1 MDDAQTALDASRSF
15 LIFPGDD
22 DRKRDRALTSG
33 ADAVILDL
41 EDGVAG
47 AGKDEAR
54 LRIAPFAESGG
65 APVRLVRVND
75 PASAAGERDLAAVSG
90 LPVAVVVPKA
100 SLGSVTRAAQAG
112 RPVVA
117 LVEDGAGVRDA
128 HALAEHPAVVA
139 LGLGSADLGAAL
151 GLVPRE
157 DGLELA
163 YVRSRLVVASAA
175 ARIRPPLDGPCLA
188 VHDPVALERETSVA
202 RSLGLRGKVCIH
214 PGQVAVV
221 HRVLAPTA
229 DEVAR
234 ARRVVAAWDELQAR
248 GEAVGV
254 VDGVLVDLPVVLRA
268 RGIIESDEREH
279 FNAPYM
285 EWGGR

>member
-1 MDDAQTALDASRSF
+1 MDDAQPALDASRSF

-22 DRKRDRALTSG
+22 DRKRERALASG

-41 EDGVAG
+41 EDGVAE

-54 LRIAPFAESGG
+54 LRIDPFVEGG
-65 APVRLVRVND
+65 VGPVRLVRVND
-75 PASAAGERDLAAVSG
+75 PASAAGERDLAAVARV
-90 LPVAVVVPKA
+90 PVAVVVPKA
-100 SLGSVTRAAQAG
+100 SLDSVARAAQTG

-117 LVEDGAGVRDA
+117 LVEDAAGVRDA
-128 HALAEHPAVVA
+128 DALAEHPAVVA
-139 LGLGSADLGAAL
+139 LALGSADLGAAL
-151 GLVPRE
+151 GLVPRA

-175 ARIRPPLDGPCLA
+175 ARIRPPLDGPCLS
-188 VHDPVALERETSVA
+188 VHDADALERETSIA
-202 RSLGLRGKVCIH
+202 RALGLRGKVCIH

-229 DEVAR
+229 DEVEH
-234 ARRVVAAWDELQAR
+234 ARRVVAAWDELQAK

-268 RGIIESDEREH
+268 SRVIESDERS
-279 FNAPYM
+279 
-285 EWGGR
+285 GTG

>member
-1 MDDAQTALDASRSF
+1 MDDLLPGLAAARSF

-22 DRKRDRALTSG
+22 DRKRDRALASG

-41 EDGVAG
+41 EDGVAQ
-47 AGKDEAR
+47 AQKDEAR
-54 LRIAPFAESGG
+54 DRIAAFAEDGGG

-75 PASAAGERDLAAVSG
+75 PASAAGERDLAAVAG

-100 SLGSVTRAAQAG
+100 SVGSVALAAEAG

-117 LVEDGAGVRDA
+117 LVEDAAGVRDA
-128 HALAEHPAVVA
+128 HALAEHPTVVA
-139 LGLGSADLGAAL
+139 LALGSADLGAAL
-151 GLVPRE
+151 GLVSRE

-175 ARIRPPLDGPCLA
+175 ARIRPPVDGPCLA
-188 VHDPVALERETSVA
+188 VHDAEALERETSVA
-202 RSLGLRGKVCIH
+202 RALGLRAKVCIH
-214 PGQVAVV
+214 PGQIAVV
-221 HRVLAPTA
+221 HRFLAPAA
-229 DEVAR
+229 DEVER
-234 ARRVVAAWDELQAR
+234 ARRVVAAWDELQGN

-268 RGIIESDEREH
+268 RGIIESDERSRT
-279 FNAPYM
+279 
-285 EWGGR
+285 G